1 MGTKMENGVPSRE
14 MQLSTISKKAN
25 RVKYQYNLHGHI
37 LESVNNA
44 KYPEPN
50 ETDFI

>member
-1 MGTKMENGVPSRE
+1 
-14 MQLSTISKKAN
+14 
-25 RVKYQYNLHGHI
+25 VKYQYNLHGHI

-50 ETDFI
+50 ETDFIWKIKSHFETILYICNDIKIL